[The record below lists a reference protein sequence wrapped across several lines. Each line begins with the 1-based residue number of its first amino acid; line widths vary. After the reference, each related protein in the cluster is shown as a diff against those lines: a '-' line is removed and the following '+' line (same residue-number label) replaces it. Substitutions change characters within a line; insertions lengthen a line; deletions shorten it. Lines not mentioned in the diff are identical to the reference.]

1 MLKRV
6 LHIHTL
12 PVISGSGIHT
22 LITMRGL
29 KGRGYEVEF
38 ACAPGGALIDEVI
51 KAGIPFH
58 PIRFSARKINIFA
71 DGYALVELVWLTRRL
86 KCTIIHTHNSKAGFL
101 GRLAG
106 VLTGVP
112 VIAHTVHG
120 FAFHDFE
127 KPALRKLFI
136 ILERLASRFADKL
149 IVVSTPL
156 KEWGLRLKVGSK
168 EKYVVIHDGI
178 EIERFNIKIDPVQ
191 VKQKLGIQ
199 RGNLVV
205 GTVAKLWQG
214 KGHHII
220 LEAAPAII
228 KATSNV
234 RFIFVGD
241 GYLRAELEKAVE
253 EKGLKNYVIFT
264 GFRADIPEIT
274 AIFDLAVL
282 ASFFEG
288 LGRVL
293 LEAMVLGKPVVASR
307 VGGIPEVVIEG
318 VNGFLVSPDDPQAL
332 ARQIVKLLKDE
343 DLRRRMG
350 QAGKRMIDER
360 FSAKRMVGDIVN
372 VYEELLK
379 TKGIYRKSAIG

>member
-1 MLKRV
+1 M
-6 LHIHTL
+6 
-12 PVISGSGIHT
+12 
-22 LITMRGL
+22 
-29 KGRGYEVEF
+29 
-38 ACAPGGALIDEVI
+38 
-51 KAGIPFH
+51 
-58 PIRFSARKINIFA
+58 
-71 DGYALVELVWLTRRL
+71 
-86 KCTIIHTHNSKAGFL
+86 
-101 GRLAG
+101 
-106 VLTGVP
+106 
-112 VIAHTVHG
+112 
-120 FAFHDFE
+120 
-127 KPALRKLFI
+127 
-136 ILERLASRFADKL
+136 
-149 IVVSTPL
+149 
-156 KEWGLRLKVGSK
+156 
-168 EKYVVIHDGI
+168 
-178 EIERFNIKIDPVQ
+178 
-191 VKQKLGIQ
+191 
-199 RGNLVV
+199 
-205 GTVAKLWQG
+205 AKLWQG

-228 KATSNV
+228 KAASNV